1 MHCAPVDSVSKKLYI
16 IWCKEIS
23 ADAFVLLSHCL
34 TSRRVQRGK
43 KRTSKGLGGTS
54 EYQRSRFIEWE
65 PLCDTTSIG
74 AMLVQVSEYWWDT
87 NPEKSV
93 WDGVTGFP
101 WQRDGRA
108 GTLSTICIIYW
119 LGGAKCGPCINSFP
133 VKWNKERVASAA
145 GIIWGSERVD
155 AGSEGE
161 FGLSGSF
168 LHLTK
173 CANFWIFP
181 SGQELRGQFTL
192 IGTVT
197 SEGME

>member
-133 VKWNKERVASAA
+133 VKWNKERVASAT
-145 GIIWGSERVD
+145 GIVGGVKELMQGVRESLDCLVPPSIWPNVQIKSQQTN
-155 AGSEGE
+155 
-161 FGLSGSF
+161 LPW
-168 LHLTK
+168 
-173 CANFWIFP
+173 FWP
-181 SGQELRGQFTL
+181 WLPKKMNT
-192 IGTVT
+192 
-197 SEGME
+197 